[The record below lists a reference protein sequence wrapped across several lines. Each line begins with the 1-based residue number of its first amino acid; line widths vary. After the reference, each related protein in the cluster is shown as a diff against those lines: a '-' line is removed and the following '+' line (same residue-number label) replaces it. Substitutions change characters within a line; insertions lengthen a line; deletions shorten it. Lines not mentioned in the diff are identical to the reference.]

1 MEIRFPASIEWQ
13 GEVPG
18 HLRLLDQTRLP
29 HEEVYLE
36 CRTVSSLEKA
46 VRELSVRGAPAIGV
60 AAGYGAVLAAQEAL
74 DRPGP
79 AFLQEVRALLDRLGR
94 ARPTAVNL
102 TWALER
108 ARRVLEEKAAAPP
121 REIAAA
127 LLEEA
132 RGIHRE
138 DRAVCRAMGE
148 AGAALLP
155 RKARVL
161 THCNTGFLATGG
173 EGTALAVVY
182 RAAAAGKEIRVFAD
196 ETRPLWQGARLTAW
210 ELQRA
215 GIPVTLLCDGAA
227 GSLLAS
233 GGVDAVLVGADRIAR
248 NGDFANK
255 IGTYPLAVL
264 ANRHGVP
271 FYVVAP
277 LSTFDPSLP
286 GGKEIPVEQ
295 RSPAEILTPRGIQVA
310 PEDVDAWN
318 PAFDVT
324 PAELVTAVVT
334 EKGVL
339 SSPCEEGIAALLGDG
354 AGKRGEN

>member
-1 MEIRFPASIEWQ
+1 MEIRFPPSIEWH
-13 GEVPG
+13 GEIPG

-29 HEEVYLE
+29 HEEAYLE
-36 CRTVSSLEKA
+36 CRTVASLEKA
-46 VRELSVRGAPAIGV
+46 ILELSVRGAPAIGV
-60 AAGYGAVLAAQEAL
+60 AAGYGAVLAAQEAMG
-74 DRPGP
+74 RHGP
-79 AFLQEVRALLDRLGR
+79 SFLQEVLALLDRLGR
-94 ARPTAVNL
+94 VRPTAVNL
-102 TWALER
+102 TWALGR
-108 ARRVLEEKAAAPP
+108 ARRILEEKAAAPP
-121 REIAAA
+121 PETAAA

-132 RGIHRE
+132 RRIHQE

-155 RKARVL
+155 DKARVL

-182 RAAAAGKEIRVFAD
+182 RAVAAGKEIEVFAD

-210 ELQRA
+210 ELRRA

-233 GGVDAVLVGADRIAR
+233 GKVDAVLVGADRIAR

-264 ANRHGVP
+264 ARRHGVP

-277 LSTFDPSLP
+277 LSTFDPALP

-295 RSPAEILTPRGIQVA
+295 RPASEILTPRGIQVA
-310 PEDVDAWN
+310 PSGVEAWN

-324 PAELVTAVVT
+324 PAGLVSAIVT
-334 EKGVL
+334 ERGVL
-339 SSPCEEGIAALLGDG
+339 PSPGEKGILALL
-354 AGKRGEN
+354 RGGGGEGGES